1 MIFALL
7 FAGAL
12 ASGMPAR
19 VQTPTPTGGTIGWTH
34 MPDPI
39 FDSCDEA
46 LDPNAPNWAG
56 DYNYGLIRIEQ
67 CGNRIAILG
76 AGVTHD
82 FPAVDG
88 TYANGLDDWGAGCVG
103 LPVLPHLLHACRVV
117 VKAVWDHS
125 AQTCLQ
131 FYREEQAQ
139 HVHVVSWCDAGT
151 HPNGM
156 SMLTRTVHIDP
167 LMSPVQM
174 VRMGPVGAFDAT
186 PALIAGNQVHGA
198 GMTEDGSTAILNK
211 GPAVSEEAVP
221 RVVVDLLAAI
231 GLAGILYGV
240 YAAGK
245 RAKTSEYDVVETTF
259 QVSCFQWYRTPTEI
273 SSHAK

>member
-7 FAGAL
+7 FASAL
-12 ASGMPAR
+12 ASGIPAR

-39 FDSCDEA
+39 FAACDEA
-46 LDPNAPNWAG
+46 LDSNAPDWAG

-88 TYANGLDDWGAGCVG
+88 TYDNGVLDWGAGCVG
-103 LPVLPHLLHACRVV
+103 LPAVPHILQACQVV

-131 FYREEQAQ
+131 FYREMQGMHI
-139 HVHVVSWCDAGT
+139 HVISWCDAGT
-151 HPNGM
+151 APNGM
-156 SMLTRTVHIDP
+156 PMLTRTVHVDP
-167 LMSPVQM
+167 LMGPVHV
-174 VRMGPVGAFDAT
+174 VRMGDVGDFAGT
-186 PALIAGNQVHGA
+186 PALVAGNQVHGA
-198 GMTEDGSTAILNK
+198 SDGSTAILK
-211 GPAVSEEAVP
+211 GPAVSEESVP
-221 RVVVDLLAAI
+221 RWAVDILAAI

-240 YAAGK
+240 YTAGK
-245 RAKTSEYDVVETTF
+245 RSKSTDYDVVETTF
-259 QVSCFQWYRTPTEI
+259 EKSEI
-273 SSHAK
+273 